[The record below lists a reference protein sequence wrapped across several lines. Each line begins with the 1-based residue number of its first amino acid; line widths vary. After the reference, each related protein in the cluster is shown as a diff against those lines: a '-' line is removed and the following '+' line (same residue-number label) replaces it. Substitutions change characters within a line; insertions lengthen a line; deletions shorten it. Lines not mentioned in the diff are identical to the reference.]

1 MANSLKNLTSI
12 LLLLFLTPI
21 IIATIQTPL
30 SSKQIVENKKEDTPV
45 VYAAQLESKP
55 DITEIIEPKKAFVY
69 FTHAHEAYR
78 PILAD
83 KGEKIAIYD
92 PITNIST
99 FQEQI
104 AAQFAFHQVDTQ
116 FLEDHNPDVMDNYY
130 TIRPFV
136 QNAIAHS
143 DYDIVLDIHRDAQ
156 KAKVTTLQIGEE
168 TYAKFIFVIGGEHA
182 NYKWNEQL
190 AQNLSDQLNKLVP
203 GISRGIIVKTGKG
216 VDGVYNQDLA
226 KNLLV
231 VELGGVDNTEQ
242 EVDRS
247 IAILAKAI
255 SNMFNQQI
263 PS

>member
-12 LLLLFLTPI
+12 LLLLFLAPI

-30 SSKQIVENKKEDTPV
+30 SPQKAENKKEDTPV

-83 KGEKIAIYD
+83 KGEKVAVYD
-92 PITNIST
+92 PVNNISS

-116 FLEDHNPDVMDNYY
+116 FLEDRNPEVMDNYH

-168 TYAKFIFVIGGEHA
+168 SYAKFIFVIGGEHP
-182 NYKWNEQL
+182 NYRWNEQL
-190 AQNLSDQLNKLVP
+190 AQNLSDQLNKLIP
-203 GISRGIIVKTGKG
+203 GISRGVIVKSGKG